1 MKDRARKYVTYV
13 FSNLSDTGC
22 NSFVLDYE
30 SKHQD
35 PDNNLVTVTNGSHCT
50 YWHIIIP
57 YFPRIMIL
65 RQYGHRPNK
74 SIRNRTGI

>member
-35 PDNNLVTVTNGSHCT
+35 PDNNVVRFNYRLPMDRTV
-50 YWHIIIP
+50 HIG
-57 YFPRIMIL
+57 IL
-65 RQYGHRPNK
+65 
-74 SIRNRTGI
+74 S